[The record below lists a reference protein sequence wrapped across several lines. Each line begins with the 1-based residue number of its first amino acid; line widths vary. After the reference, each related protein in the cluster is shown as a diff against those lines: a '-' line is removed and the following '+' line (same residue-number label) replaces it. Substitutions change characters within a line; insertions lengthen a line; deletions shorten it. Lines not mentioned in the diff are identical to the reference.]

1 MVVGLIS
8 WIFKL
13 VNIKISTYMIFP
25 FGIEKEAE
33 IYCTS
38 AKVALKSQE
47 KSIGPQIAD
56 MANNLIVNGVV
67 DFPYS
72 TILQFMVTWT
82 EQAVRANGWNIQDED
97 GVSWWIGLY
106 AQSYIQT
113 MNNNEHSFD
122 EIFKAVFVKYF
133 ELR

>member
-67 DFPYS
+67 DFH
-72 TILQFMVTWT
+72 IRQFY
-82 EQAVRANGWNIQDED
+82 N
-97 GVSWWIGLY
+97 SW
-106 AQSYIQT
+106 
-113 MNNNEHSFD
+113 
-122 EIFKAVFVKYF
+122 
-133 ELR
+133 